1 MYLYC
6 HIDVDTE
13 VRVKATIEDDGRI
26 TIAQNDFDET
36 IKSAMQIPR
45 VRTAIYDTQAEYL
58 GYNTRKN

>member
-26 TIAQNDFDET
+26 TIAQDDFDET
-36 IKSAMQIPR
+36 MISAMQIPR
-45 VRTAIYDTQAEYL
+45 VRNVIYDTQAEYL
-58 GYNTRKN
+58 GYNTRRN